1 MEELK
6 DQVPFHSLIIGPTN
20 CGKTQYLIDIL
31 RGPYRHV
38 FEYVILICPTYSKN
52 KTYQGFGKN
61 DPRFIVLSPDAS
73 SVDEIDEILSCCKE
87 VFSGHETLIVLDDC
101 AVSKD
106 LKQRS
111 NMFINLAFSGRH
123 EKISVWVLT
132 QQLTSIAKPYRE
144 NIACVIS
151 FFSPSRISKQIL
163 FDEYGGDLSV
173 EHKKEFMKILKN
185 NKYAHVCFC
194 LMYPYYQYVIYR

>member
-1 MEELK
+1 M
-6 DQVPFHSLIIGPTN
+6 
-20 CGKTQYLIDIL
+20 IL
-31 RGPYRHV
+31 G
-38 FEYVILICPTYSKN
+38 
-52 KTYQGFGKN
+52 
-61 DPRFIVLSPDAS
+61 LSPDAS

-87 VFSGHETLIVLDDC
+87 VFSGHNTLIVLDDC

-106 LKQRS
+106 LKRRS
-111 NMFINLAFSGRH
+111 NTFINLAFSGRH

-151 FFSPSRISKQIL
+151 FFSPSKTSNQIL
-163 FDEYGGDLSV
+163 FDEYGGDLDA
-173 EHKKEFMKILKN
+173 EHKKEFMKILKS

-194 LMYPYYQYVIYR
+194 LRYPYILYVIYRGRQCLINMQRKLYQRKL